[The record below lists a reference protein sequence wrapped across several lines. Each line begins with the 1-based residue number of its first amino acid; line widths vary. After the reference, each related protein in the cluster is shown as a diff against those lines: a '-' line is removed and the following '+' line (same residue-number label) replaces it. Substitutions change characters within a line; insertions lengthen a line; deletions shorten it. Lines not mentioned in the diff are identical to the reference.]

1 MTFTVT
7 FNHGGLFVKEWVIYN
22 EGGKEELILY
32 KGCKQNQVV
41 IIDPDRW
48 SYFEAVGHLDD
59 IIKKEGYVGGYRMWW
74 KPDDN
79 LDYKLLRVDKDAYD
93 VSNYAMNNN
102 GKVQL
107 YIEHD
112 VDDVSCLVDEPNY
125 FCAEELVA
133 DDFGEDVG
141 RVNNTDNDKGN
152 GVMVESDHGEDVDY
166 SSVDDS
172 SSEDDAKGI
181 TFDDSEDE
189 RALGCD
195 DGFGLPHAAPMNG

>member
-1 MTFTVT
+1 
-7 FNHGGLFVKEWVIYN
+7 
-22 EGGKEELILY
+22 
-32 KGCKQNQVV
+32 
-41 IIDPDRW
+41 
-48 SYFEAVGHLDD
+48 
-59 IIKKEGYVGGYRMWW
+59 MWW
-74 KPDDN
+74 KADDN
-79 LDYKLLRVDKDAYD
+79 NVDYKLLRVDKDACV

-133 DDFGEDVG
+133 DDYGEDVG
-141 RVNNTDNDKGN
+141 RVNDTENDKGK
-152 GVMVESDHGEDVDY
+152 GVMVESDHGEAVDY
-166 SSVDDS
+166 SSVDDSSVDGS